1 MANANPMP
9 TPVVHTQ
16 VADAPDTD
24 FRSPIFEINPTAGPT
39 IVAPLQHTAAN
50 APRNLHVPPEPPHH
64 EPAAVCAPAPASV
77 GNGAV
82 EVHEPNPGQHIDVNV
97 TPNQALI
104 LDFNPLDAQAVHH
117 GDDLTLTFAD
127 GGVITL
133 HHISQ
138 NGAPLPNA
146 LQLPDGTI
154 INPCELLQALPEE
167 QPNPTAGKIP
177 EEKIPQPNPEA
188 GPEQPNPEA
197 GPGAPP
203 VTTPF
208 EVPGLGDGL
217 TPLGPL
223 GAEGF
228 TTTTSFPPPGSGGF
242 PPGPPSTPPNTPP
255 NTPPDNPPGTPFL
268 TMIEDSHLL
277 QYPATATTGDLMT
290 DSYFGHQIVT
300 SDPAAHVDSYV
311 FWQPG
316 SVAVDAL
323 TDPGGSAAGM
333 WGSLNMLS
341 DGSYTYTLNATGID
355 AASQLGSDFLSQQL
369 GNPGSPDTPYPLLDL
384 FTVTVDNGFET
395 ASQQLAM
402 YTVGN
407 NIVPNQTTASISG
420 STAGAHVLLT
430 YTDLADPA
438 HSFQEML
445 TVGSNGLLTIDGSPI
460 QPHDA
465 AMITLEYQGTP
476 TNITGFSVAGETF
489 TGLNI
494 PLDGNDHAL
503 TAIINPDLSGFG
515 DTGDT
520 GSVIVAPTGYANVA
534 GSFSAST
541 AGQYVYE
548 TANNATL
555 AVTSGSDA
563 DQSGTVLNLGGTT
576 NGHEVGG
583 LGSDV
588 LVYNGSGNTYNGG
601 IGFMVNGA
609 PTEAGTLTLF
619 VDNGSTHEAV
629 TINVTAGESDNAMA
643 TALSAAING
652 DANLAAIGV
661 SASSVAAGDNS
672 FQLLEGSGT
681 QSFDSLTSLEG
692 LALST
697 SGNPPGMSI
706 GGQGG
711 IDTLRLD
718 GSNIS
723 LDLTNSTTLHQF
735 ANIDAF
741 DLTGSHG
748 GGATNSLT
756 LDPSSVLQLTANENP
771 AIKTYTGANA
781 MWVTGDASD
790 SVTLNGFTQISD
802 PITNSSQSPTVTSAP
817 NGLQT
822 SASQMVGFAE
832 YSGTV
837 NGQTVHVY
845 VENAIVNAGH
855 VHLH

>member
-1 MANANPMP
+1 MANANPIP
-9 TPVVHTQ
+9 AQ
-16 VADAPDTD
+16 VAHPLIADAPDSD
-24 FRSPIFEINPTAGPT
+24 FRGSIFEINPTAGPT
-39 IVAPLQHTAAN
+39 PQHHSAAN
-50 APRNLHVPPEPPHH
+50 APHTPHVPAQHA
-64 EPAAVCAPAPASV
+64 PAAVCAPAPASV
-77 GNGAV
+77 GNSPV
-82 EVHEPNPGQHIDVNV
+82 EVHEPNPGQHIDVTV

-104 LDFNPLDAQAVHH
+104 LDFNPLDAQAVRH

-127 GGVITL
+127 GGVIVL

-138 NGAPLPNA
+138 AGMPLPTA

-167 QPNPTAGKIP
+167 QPNPAAGKIS

-197 GPGAPP
+197 GGAPP

-208 EVPGLGDGL
+208 DVPGLGDGL

-255 NTPPDNPPGTPFL
+255 NTPPSTPFL

-290 DSYFGHQIVT
+290 DRYFGNPIVT
-300 SDPAAHVDSYV
+300 SNPAAHVDSYV

-316 SVAVDAL
+316 SVAVDPL
-323 TDPGGSAAGM
+323 TDPADVASGM

-341 DGSYTYTLNATGID
+341 DGSYTYTLDATGIA

-369 GNPGSPDTPYPLLDL
+369 GTPSSPDSPYPLLDL
-384 FTVTVDNGFET
+384 FTVTIDNGSET

-407 NIVPNQTTASISG
+407 NIVPSETTASVSG

-445 TVGSNGLLTIDGSPI
+445 TVGSNGLLTVDGSPI

-534 GSFSAST
+534 GNFIANS

-555 AVTSGSDA
+555 SVASGSDA
-563 DQSGTVLNLGGTT
+563 DQSGTVLNLGATSS
-576 NGHEVGG
+576 GHEIGG

-588 LVYNGSGNTYNGG
+588 LVYNGSSNTYNGG
-601 IGFMVNGA
+601 IGFAIGGT
-609 PTEAGTLTLF
+609 PTEAGTMTLF

-629 TINVTAGESDNAMA
+629 TINVTAGETDTAMA

-652 DANLAAIGV
+652 DANLAAIGI
-661 SASSVAAGDNS
+661 SASSVAAGGNS
-672 FQLLEGSGT
+672 FQLLEGPGT

-706 GGQGG
+706 TGQAG

-718 GSNIS
+718 GSNVS

-741 DLTGSHG
+741 DLTGSNG

-802 PITNSSQSPTVTSAP
+802 PITNSSQSPTVTTAP
-817 NGLQT
+817 NGLHT

-845 VENAIVNAGH
+845 VENAIAQAGH